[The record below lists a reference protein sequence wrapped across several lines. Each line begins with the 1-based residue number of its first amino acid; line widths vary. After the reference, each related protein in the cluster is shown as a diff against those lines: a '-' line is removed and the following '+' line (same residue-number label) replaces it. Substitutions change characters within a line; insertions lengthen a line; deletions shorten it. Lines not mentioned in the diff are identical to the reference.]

1 MSNDGRPQMRDLVA
15 ERAKNDL
22 ITWSAWLCEYVKR
35 VSAVM
40 VAILCALFVADC
52 YKSAFSWWN
61 QPPDILSHECLS
73 NLM

>member
-1 MSNDGRPQMRDLVA
+1 MMIGVA
-15 ERAKNDL
+15 SPLEKG
-22 ITWSAWLCEYVKR
+22 SHSV
-35 VSAVM
+35 
-40 VAILCALFVADC
+40 CAVADC